1 MGGAAPG
8 PTGRGRLRRDEK
20 GPRRGI
26 RGRPDPQRHP
36 QSAPGHRPRRDAGVD
51 RLPRCRARR
60 EGPDASALHH
70 AQAHR
75 AGAPAAGRRAVAD
88 GDRLHQHDPA
98 GARAVVPRRRGRRA
112 RDAPLHPLERR
123 DHGAPRP
130 APRHR
135 RRRPHLDVRVRRDAL
150 RGGHEPLLP
159 RQGPP
164 RRRRPD
170 LLPGPRLPRH
180 VCPQLPRGPPDRGAA
195 RRLPPGEE
203 PPRRRQGRGRP
214 VLPAPA
220 AAAQLLG
227 VPDGVDGHRP
237 DERDLPGAVQQ
248 VPPQPRHQGHQPAG
262 RLGLPR

>member
-1 MGGAAPG
+1 MGAALW
-8 PTGRGRLRRDEK
+8 PTGRERRLATRKD
-20 GPRRGI
+20 PRRGI

-36 QSAPGHRPRRDAGVD
+36 QSAPGHRPGRDAGVD
-51 RLPRCRARR
+51 RLPRRRPRR
-60 EGPDASALHH
+60 EGPDAGALHH

-75 AGAPAAGRRAVAD
+75 ARASAAGRRPVPD

-98 GARAVVPRRRGRRA
+98 RARAVVPRRRGRRT

-123 DHGAPRP
+123 DHGAPRTT
-130 APRHR
+130 PRHR

-164 RRRRPD
+164 GRRRPD

-180 VCPQLPRGPPDRGAA
+180 VRPQLPRGAPDRGSA

-220 AAAQLLG
+220 AA
-227 VPDGVDGHRP
+227 
-237 DERDLPGAVQQ
+237 
-248 VPPQPRHQGHQPAG
+248 PRTTGSSRRCRWASA
-262 RLGLPR
+262 R